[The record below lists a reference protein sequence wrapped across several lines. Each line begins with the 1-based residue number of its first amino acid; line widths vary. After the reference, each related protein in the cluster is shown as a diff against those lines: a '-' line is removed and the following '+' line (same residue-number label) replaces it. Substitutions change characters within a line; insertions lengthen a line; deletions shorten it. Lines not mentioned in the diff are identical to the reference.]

1 LALASIYTTD
11 LFGAKPNAAKSSPGQ
26 VVSTTLKSL
35 AAIRVLWGMD
45 AAPGVPNPAGAV
57 YPLPERVVYKQD
69 EGYISADDYSLA
81 FSLVMPP
88 GRN

>member
-1 LALASIYTTD
+1 
-11 LFGAKPNAAKSSPGQ
+11 
-26 VVSTTLKSL
+26 
-35 AAIRVLWGMD
+35 MD

-69 EGYISADDYSLA
+69 EGYISADEYSLA